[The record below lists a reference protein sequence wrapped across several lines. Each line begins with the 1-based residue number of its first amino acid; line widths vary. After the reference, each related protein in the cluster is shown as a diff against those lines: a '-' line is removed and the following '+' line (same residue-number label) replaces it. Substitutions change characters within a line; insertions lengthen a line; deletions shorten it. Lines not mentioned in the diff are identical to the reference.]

1 MTSLPELG
9 QFVEVRRRQ
18 YLVTDIAPSTV
29 SPDPLQP
36 AVPQQNLVSLASIE
50 DDGLGERLQVIWELE
65 PGAAVR
71 EQSTLPDLTGG
82 WDSPARLDAFLDA
95 LRWGA
100 ATSADRRV
108 LHAPFRSGIEI
119 EDYQLEPLVRA
130 VQMARVNLLIADDV
144 GLGKTVEAGL
154 VAQELIVRARARS
167 ILVVVPANLQIQWRD
182 QMWEKF
188 GLDFHI
194 VDRELLRD
202 LRRRRGLHVNP
213 WSHFPRLITSMDF
226 LKQDRPLR
234 LFREALPAGGARVY
248 PRPFDLLIIDE
259 AHHVTPKGQ
268 GRYAVDTQRTA
279 AIRALVPHFEHRLF
293 VTATP
298 HDGYT
303 ESFTA
308 LLEMLD
314 NQRFARGL
322 APDPAQLQAVMVRR
336 LKSELVGWDGT
347 PRFHRRLPPQP
358 LEVPYTE
365 SELAA
370 YSWLMEYGR
379 LRQDA
384 GHSQQEKFATEF
396 VLKLLKKRFFSS
408 PAAFAKTLAQHVR
421 SLKRRGAAPSLT
433 ALQRQAELV
442 DEDYSRDDDF
452 EEAADE
458 AVDGASR
465 SLRALSAAEQGLLE
479 QLRDWAEDA
488 ASRPDSKAHELIA
501 WIERV
506 IRPGKVWSDER
517 VVIFTEYRDTQ
528 KWLHDLLAQRG
539 LVANDRLLELHG
551 GLTDEERETIKAAF
565 QAGPRDSNAR
575 ILLATDAASEGID
588 LQNHCYRLI
597 HVEIPWNPIRLEQR
611 NGRVD
616 RHGQKHDVEV
626 FHFVAAGYAQAAQ
639 GGGRA
644 KDLAADLEFLM
655 RAAQKVEQIRQD
667 LGKVGPVIAA
677 QVEEAMLGKR
687 RTLDTER
694 AERDSEPVRR
704 LLRFERDL
712 KRQIADHYAQLLE
725 SRQEL
730 RLTAEHVQT
739 LVAVGLELAGQPAL
753 QPAQVEGIADGLAF
767 SVPAFTG
774 SWTATTRGLTHPHTG
789 AVRPVVFDHETAKG
803 RDDVVLVHLNHQL
816 VQMCLRLLRAEV
828 WSRDGRGGLHRVAA
842 RIVSD
847 ETLDTPAVLGYGRLV
862 VTGPAGQRLH
872 EEILAAGG
880 TIREGRFRRFDS
892 LKAQEQALSGVR
904 DTEPPAAVKGRLADL
919 WESLRAPV
927 ERALEARMKDREE
940 SVARSLEDRRLR
952 DRADTETRL
961 QELER
966 AIRAE
971 LAEAGEAVQLEL
983 FSTEERGQYERNRDD
998 LRRRLDEIPG
1008 ELRRELEAIDVR
1020 YAGAT
1025 ARLFPAAV
1033 VFLVP
1038 ARLARA

>member
-1 MTSLPELG
+1 MMSLPEIG

-18 YLVTDIAPSTV
+18 YLVTDIAPSRLP
-29 SPDPLQP
+29 PDPLQP
-36 AVPQQNLVSLASIE
+36 AVPPQNLVSLASIE

-71 EQSTLPDLTGG
+71 EQSTLPDLTGD
-82 WDSPARLDAFLDA
+82 WDPPKRLDAFLDA

-100 ATSADRRV
+100 ANSADRDV

-119 EDYQLEPLVRA
+119 ENYQLEPLVRS

-154 VAQELIVRARARS
+154 VAQELIVRAKARS
-167 ILVVVPANLQIQWRD
+167 ILIVVPANLQIQWRD

-194 VDRELLRD
+194 VDRELMRD

-213 WSHFPRLITSMDF
+213 WTHFPRLITSMDY

-234 LFREALPAGGARVY
+234 LFRESLPAGGARVY

-259 AHHVTPKGQ
+259 AHHITPKGQ

-279 AIRALVPHFEHRLF
+279 AIRALVPYFEHRLF
-293 VTATP
+293 LTATP

-336 LKSELVGWDGT
+336 LKSELVGWDGA
-347 PRFHRRLPPQP
+347 PRFARRLPPIP
-358 LEVPYTE
+358 IEVPY
-365 SELAA
+365 SAAELQA
-370 YSWLMEYGR
+370 YNWLMEYGR

-384 GHSQQEKFATEF
+384 GASQQERFATEF

-408 PAAFAKTLAQHVR
+408 PAAFAKTLRQHVN
-421 SLKRRGAAPSLT
+421 SLKRRGAAPSLQT
-433 ALQRQAELV
+433 LRRQAEIL
-442 DEDYSRDDDF
+442 DDDYAR
-452 EEAADE
+452 EDDYDEAADV

-465 SLRALSAAEQGLLE
+465 SLRTLSAAEQKLLE
-479 QLRDWAEDA
+479 QLRAWAAEA
-488 ASRPDSKAHELIA
+488 AARPDSKARELIA
-501 WIERV
+501 WIERI
-506 IRPGKVWSDER
+506 IRPGGDWSDER

-528 KWLHDLLAQRG
+528 KWLRDLLANRG
-539 LVANDRLLELHG
+539 LVADGRLLELHG
-551 GLTDEERETIKAAF
+551 SLTDEERETIKAAF
-565 QAGPRDSNAR
+565 QAKPSDSQAR

-588 LQNHCYRLI
+588 LQNHCHRLI

-626 FHFVAAGYAQAAQ
+626 YHFVSAGYQQAAQ

-644 KDLAADLEFLM
+644 QDLAADLEFLM

-677 QVEEAMLGKR
+677 QVEEAMLGQR
-687 RTLDTER
+687 RTLDTTR
-694 AERDSEPVRR
+694 AERESEPVRR
-704 LLRFERDL
+704 ALTFERNLKQQIDKHYTDL
-712 KRQIADHYAQLLE
+712 IESRRALRLEADHV
-725 SRQEL
+725 R
-730 RLTAEHVQT
+730 T
-739 LVAVGLELAGQPAL
+739 LVDVGLALAGQPAL
-753 QPAQVEGIADGLAF
+753 IPTEVAGLTKGQAF
-767 SVPAFTG
+767 YMPPFTG
-774 SWTATTRGLTHPHTG
+774 SWATATRGLTHPHTG
-789 AVRPVVFDHETAKG
+789 SVRPIVFDHEAARG

-828 WSRDGRGGLHRVAA
+828 WSRDGRGGLHRAAVRVVADTA
-842 RIVSD
+842 
-847 ETLDTPAVLGYGRLV
+847 LDAPAVVGYARLV

-872 EEILAAGG
+872 EEILDAGG
-880 TIREGRFRRFDS
+880 TIREGRFRRFES
-892 LKAQEQALSGVR
+892 LTALQQALDGVR
-904 DTEPPAAVKGRLADL
+904 DSEPTEAVKQRLTGL
-919 WESLRAPV
+919 WEVLREPL
-927 ERALEARMKDREE
+927 ERALEARLKDRKE
-940 SVARSLEDRRLR
+940 SVSKKLEERRLR

-961 QELER
+961 TELER

-971 LAEAGEAVQLEL
+971 LVEAGEAVQLEL
-983 FSTEERGQYERNRDD
+983 FSTEERSQYERNRAD
-998 LRRRLDEIPG
+998 LRRRMDEIPG
-1008 ELRRELEAIDVR
+1008 ERRRELEAIDAR
-1020 YAGAT
+1020 YADTT

-1038 ARLARA
+1038 ARLAHS